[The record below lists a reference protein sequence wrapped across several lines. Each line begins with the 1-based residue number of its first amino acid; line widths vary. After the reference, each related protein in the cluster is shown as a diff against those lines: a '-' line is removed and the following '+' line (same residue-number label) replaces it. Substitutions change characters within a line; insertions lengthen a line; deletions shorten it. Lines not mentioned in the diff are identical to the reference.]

1 MQPELETP
9 NNQQPGQGEPA
20 DMSAQVQHPDRPR
33 LTSGRKLRRDIIETV
48 LLVIVIYTLVNLTTA
63 RAIVEGP
70 SMQPNFYTG
79 QLVVINV
86 FAYYY
91 ASPQRGDVVV
101 LHNPRSD
108 CQDKIGQTGCEDLIK
123 RVIGLPNETVTITKG
138 VVSINATPIS
148 EPYVKD
154 LCHVGCDGTWT
165 LKADQYFVLGDNR
178 NNSYDGHSFGPIAR
192 SLIVGQAWIRY
203 WPPQDADVIPHPVY
217 SPAPGSQLSPT
228 IKRLGQQE

>member
-1 MQPELETP
+1 MHPDLEISTI
-9 NNQQPGQGEPA
+9 QQPDQSDPA
-20 DMSAQVQHPDRPR
+20 DLSAQVQHPDRPR

-101 LHNPRSD
+101 LHNPRAD
-108 CQDKIGQTGCEDLIK
+108 CQTKIGQPGCEDLIK

-138 VVSINATPIS
+138 VVAINDTPIS

-154 LCHVGCDGTWT
+154 LCHMGCDGTWT
-165 LKADQYFVLGDNR
+165 LTADQYFVLGDNR

-192 SLIVGQAWIRY
+192 GLIVGQAWIRY
-203 WPPQDADVIPHPVY
+203 WPPQDANVIPHPVY
-217 SPAPGSQLSPT
+217 SPAPTSQLPPM

>member
-1 MQPELETP
+1 MNADVETMQPEPEA
-9 NNQQPGQGEPA
+9 QPQSGEA
-20 DMSAQVQHPDRPR
+20 ARPR
-33 LTSGRKLRRDIIETV
+33 LTAGRRLRRDIIETV

-108 CQDKIGQTGCEDLIK
+108 CDDKIGQSGCEDLI
-123 RVIGLPNETVTITKG
+123 
-138 VVSINATPIS
+138 
-148 EPYVKD
+148 
-154 LCHVGCDGTWT
+154 
-165 LKADQYFVLGDNR
+165 
-178 NNSYDGHSFGPIAR
+178 
-192 SLIVGQAWIRY
+192 
-203 WPPQDADVIPHPVY
+203 
-217 SPAPGSQLSPT
+217 
-228 IKRLGQQE
+228 